1 MTSDQNSQDNSAIFN
16 PSDVVGGLF
25 SEVGYRFAYHWQVT
39 GRLDYVGIPKG
50 EEDCDLR
57 LSIGLRYYLTPVAK
71 VSIQYNWNAE
81 SGQDEQY
88 NTFLVVFNIGLGT
101 VTPGVGKFLETF

>member
-1 MTSDQNSQDNSAIFN
+1 
-16 PSDVVGGLF
+16 
-25 SEVGYRFAYHWQVT
+25 
-39 GRLDYVGIPKG
+39 
-50 EEDCDLR
+50 
-57 LSIGLRYYLTPVAK
+57 VAK
-71 VSIQYNWNAE
+71 VTVQYNWNAE